1 MLWLMGALT
10 ILGGVLN
17 TVQSGSNS
25 TLAKSLD
32 QPIFAALIV
41 ALVNAVFYLIVGS
54 FIGIGLP
61 KGSAFATVP
70 WWAWFGGAFGGLY
83 VLATIFFAEKLG
95 AGIFIG
101 LTVTAGVLTSITMD
115 HWGLVGFKPHPL
127 NWPRVLGAA
136 FMLGGL
142 ALIATN

>member
-10 ILGGVLN
+10 FLGGVLN
-17 TVQSGSNS
+17 TVQSGTNS
-25 TLAKSLD
+25 TLAKSLG

-41 ALVNAVFYLIVGS
+41 ALVNIVFYLIAGS
-54 FIGIGLP
+54 FIGISLP
-61 KGSAFATVP
+61 RGSTFATVP

-101 LTVTAGVLTSITMD
+101 LTVTAGVLTSIAMD

-142 ALIATN
+142 ALVAAN